1 MKYGNVGRENG
12 CFSSPTPPHPHTH
25 TWSFAHLEQREESNS
40 GDVSKNSNTIVA
52 PEYKN
57 TTHDSYLGSV
67 VVSKSLTIGC

>member
-1 MKYGNVGRENG
+1 VKMGVFHRQH
-12 CFSSPTPPHPHTH
+12 PPPHTH